1 MPLCVCQEALTCKLM
16 VDEIGEVGVVPPPKE
31 PKLPPAL
38 PLAAPPYTQHV
49 CLQAAA
55 EAA

>member
-1 MPLCVCQEALTCKLM
+1 MPLSVCQGGPTCKLM
-16 VDEIGEVGVVPPPKE
+16 VDEICEVGVVPPPEE

-38 PLAAPPYTQHV
+38 PLTAPPYTQHV
-49 CLQAAA
+49 RLQAAA

>member
-1 MPLCVCQEALTCKLM
+1 M
-16 VDEIGEVGVVPPPKE
+16 VDEIGEVGVVPPPEE

-38 PLAAPPYTQHV
+38 PLAASPHAEHV